1 MTYSQRSLFINLFQ
15 ISYRSSVVGNIAD
28 IGGVNSLHN
37 FARSWQRAAGFYEI
51 EPINRTYV
59 VHPDDEEDA
68 DEGPLGE
75 RRDVEHGKPYS
86 SLLRAALAND
96 TRKFSA
102 APDHAIAEEDDD
114 HHTNGDSDTDT
125 IRQRASILRTRGDSI
140 FQIEPQLA
148 SPFGGSYGGTYGSLA
163 SRVNE
168 SSMRHAGELFMRQQA
183 EGTSAPDKEREP
195 LFVKQVQ
202 NEDGKT
208 INIVV
213 GQSTIYQTIFNS
225 INVLIGVGMLAL
237 PLAIAYSGWIIGLG
251 FFALAAIVTQYTAK
265 LLAKCLDVDGS
276 LITFSDLAYVS
287 FGPSARIAVSLLFTV
302 ELFATCVALVI
313 LFADSLDALIPG
325 WGVNEFKLVCGLFII
340 PLGFLPLRL
349 LSFTSILGI
358 VASIASMLHLCFL
371 EIYLNEVMLIF
382 AKLSFLSSLMA

>member
-1 MTYSQRSLFINLFQ
+1 
-15 ISYRSSVVGNIAD
+15 
-28 IGGVNSLHN
+28 
-37 FARSWQRAAGFYEI
+37 
-51 EPINRTYV
+51 
-59 VHPDDEEDA
+59 
-68 DEGPLGE
+68 
-75 RRDVEHGKPYS
+75 
-86 SLLRAALAND
+86 
-96 TRKFSA
+96 
-102 APDHAIAEEDDD
+102 
-114 HHTNGDSDTDT
+114 
-125 IRQRASILRTRGDSI
+125 
-140 FQIEPQLA
+140 
-148 SPFGGSYGGTYGSLA
+148 
-163 SRVNE
+163 
-168 SSMRHAGELFMRQQA
+168 MRHAGELFMRQQA